1 MWILLWLVKLP
12 FSLQVFALAISP
24 VSSYLATQQFPN
36 DVPSASLPFP
46 TKPETGFQKV
56 LKLGFSDTEVVLLS
70 GCAGEGTV
78 GGGAVGGVAPSQI
91 LLLLCLLLG
100 DTERQRPLV
109 CFALGRSGGGVDNG
123 HVSDSGLCKRPTWGS
138 SFSILKMHVLNSLCP
153 LESPAETARVQ
164 AWLS

>member
-1 MWILLWLVKLP
+1 MWILLWLVQLP

-24 VSSYLATQQFPN
+24 VSGYLATQQFPN
-36 DVPSASLPFP
+36 EVPSASLPFP
-46 TKPETGFQKV
+46 TNPESGFQKV
-56 LKLGFSDTEVVLLS
+56 LKLGFSGTEVVLLS

-109 CFALGRSGGGVDNG
+109 SLALGLVVLMTVDM
-123 HVSDSGLCKRPTWGS
+123 SLTLGS
-138 SFSILKMHVLNSLCP
+138 VRDRLG
-153 LESPAETARVQ
+153 VQ
-164 AWLS
+164 ASVS